1 MAELAVRVEGL
12 GKQYQLGI
20 HASGYG
26 RLSESL
32 TNAVRAPF
40 RRHSPGVQSP
50 QKREVLWA
58 IREVSFEVAQGEVVG
73 IIGRNGAGK
82 TTLLKVL
89 SRITE
94 PTEGEAELRGRAGA
108 LLEVGTGF
116 HPELTGRENILLN
129 GAILGMRRRE
139 IQSKLD
145 EIIEFA
151 EVERFI
157 DTPVK
162 RYSSGMYV
170 RLAFSVAAH
179 LNPEIL
185 IVDEVLAVGDVAF
198 QKKCLGRMDAVAR
211 TGRTV
216 LFVSHNMGAV
226 TRLCHRAI
234 LLERGRVHAE
244 GPVSEIVRQYLDL
257 TLPRQST
264 AEFRVPDNPKIP
276 FQVLG
281 VAVVDEQQKPIPS
294 FELWDQAQIRIDFA
308 VRSKLAGSNLS
319 LSVSRE
325 GAEVFNSFDIDLS
338 PDLFEDR
345 PPGRFQALVPV
356 PRGLLPAGVY
366 TVSVSTGMMA
376 ASGGIDIQRDVVSFE
391 VTSHREDISHKSYSR
406 GAAVLAQLEWHVEK
420 LAESNG

>member
-1 MAELAVRVEGL
+1 MGELAVRVEGL
-12 GKQYQLGI
+12 GKRYRLGV

-40 RRHSPGVQSP
+40 RRRLPDVERP
-50 QKREVLWA
+50 QTTDVLWA
-58 IREVSFEVAQGEVVG
+58 IRDVSFEVAQGEVVG

-94 PTEGEAELRGRAGA
+94 PTEGEAELWGRAGA

-116 HPELTGRENILLN
+116 HPELTGRENIFLN
-129 GAILGMRRRE
+129 GAILGMRRAE
-139 IQSKLD
+139 IKARFD
-145 EIIEFA
+145 DIVEFA
-151 EVERFI
+151 EVARFI

-226 TRLCHRAI
+226 SRLCHRAI
-234 LLERGRVHAE
+234 LLEAGRVHAE
-244 GPVSEIVRQYLDL
+244 GPVPEIVRQYLDL
-257 TLPRQST
+257 TLPRESS
-264 AEFRVPDNPKIP
+264 AEFHVAENPAIP

-281 VAVVDEQQKPIPS
+281 IALVDDQERPVPS
-294 FELWDQAQIRIDFA
+294 YELWDQTHIRIDYA
-308 VRSKLAGSNLS
+308 VRGKLQGSNLS
-319 LSVSRE
+319 VTVSRE
-325 GAEVFNSFDIDLS
+325 GSEIFNSFDIDLS

-345 PPGRFQALVPV
+345 PAGHFRAFVPI
-356 PRGLLPAGVY
+356 PRGLLGPGIY
-366 TVSVSTGMMA
+366 TISAATGMMT
-376 ASGGIDIQRDVVSFE
+376 SIGGIDIHRDVVSFE
-391 VTSHREDISHKSYSR
+391 VTSHQEDISHKSYSR
-406 GAAVLAQLEWHVEK
+406 DASVLAQLEWRVEK
-420 LAESNG
+420 LVEPNG